1 MSADR
6 ELIASV
12 QIAAPVEKV
21 WAVLTDFGNLAD
33 ASPEL
38 VTMRPLLRGGLRV
51 GQQYLGVNK
60 RGRVYWPTTNVVVD
74 LQPKRLLAW
83 DTPLSGAR
91 WIFEL
96 TEADGGTRLTQRRP
110 VPRRLHPFGRLFAAA
125 LLGGGEGHAD
135 ELEQALGTTLTHL
148 KAVAEAERDVIPA
161 AP

>member
-6 ELIASV
+6 ELTASV

-21 WAVLTDFGNLAD
+21 WAVLTDFRNLAD

-38 VTMRPLLRGGLRV
+38 LTMRPMLRGGLRV
-51 GQQYLGVNK
+51 GQQYVGVNK
-60 RGRVYWPTTNVVVD
+60 RGWVYWPTTNVIVD
-74 LQPKRLLAW
+74 LKPKRSIAW

-96 TEADGGTRLTQRRP
+96 SEEDGGTRLTQRRP
-110 VPRRLHPFGRLFAAA
+110 VPKRLHPLGRAFAAT
-125 LLGGGEGHAD
+125 LLGGSEGHAD

-148 KAVAEAERDVIPA
+148 KAVAEA
-161 AP
+161 